1 MDELE
6 ISAPTVE
13 LAVEEALEQLGV
25 TRSEVEVTVLSEGR
39 GGILGMGAQAAR
51 VRVARKSQ
59 AVIASTPVA
68 EPITASGEVG
78 ERAKAILQDLL
89 SHMGLESA
97 TVAYGEP
104 PLIDETEDDV
114 TPVTL
119 EVTTPDS
126 GILIGRRG
134 ETLASL
140 QYMVNLIIAHQ
151 VKAWVPIIID
161 VEGYK
166 KRRYEALKAL
176 ALRLADQVKLR
187 HEPFTLEPMPAY
199 ERRIIH
205 LTLADDPDVTTK
217 SMDAFGERKVVIMPK
232 EK

>member
-1 MDELE
+1 MEELE
-6 ISAPTVE
+6 INAPTVE
-13 LAVEEALEQLGV
+13 EAVEEALEQLGL
-25 TRSEVEVTVLSEGR
+25 TRNEVEVTVISEGR
-39 GGILGMGAQAAR
+39 SGILGMGAQDAR
-51 VRVARKSQ
+51 VRVTP
-59 AVIASTPVA
+59 IADAPA
-68 EPITASGEVG
+68 PTAQSSEVG
-78 ERAKAILQDLL
+78 ERAKAILQELL
-89 SHMGLESA
+89 KNMGLASA
-97 TVAYGEP
+97 TVTYGEP
-104 PLIDETEDDV
+104 PLIDETESDV
-114 TPVTL
+114 TPVTF
-119 EVTTPDS
+119 EVATEDS

-140 QYMVNLIIAHQ
+140 QYIVNLILAHQ
-151 VKAWVPIIID
+151 MKAWVPIIID

-176 ALRLADQVKLR
+176 ALRLADQVKIR
-187 HEPFTLEPMPAY
+187 REPFTLEPMPAY

>member
-1 MDELE
+1 MEELE

-13 LAVEEALEQLGV
+13 LAVEEALEQLGL
-25 TRSEVEVTVLSEGR
+25 TRNEVEVTVLSEGR
-39 GGILGMGAQAAR
+39 GGILGMGAHDAR
-51 VRVARKSQ
+51 VRV
-59 AVIASTPVA
+59 TPVA
-68 EPITASGEVG
+68 PTTVPITRPSEVG

-89 SHMGLESA
+89 ARMGLESA
-97 TVAYGEP
+97 TVSYGEP
-104 PLIDETEDDV
+104 PLIDEIEDDV

-134 ETLASL
+134 ETLSSL
-140 QYMVNLIIAHQ
+140 QYIVNLIIAHQ

-161 VEGYK
+161 VEAYK

-187 HEPFTLEPMPAY
+187 QAPFTLEPMPAY

-205 LTLADDPDVTTK
+205 LTLANDPNVTTK
-217 SMDAFGERKVVIMPK
+217 SMDSFGDRQVVITPK

>member
-1 MDELE
+1 MEELE

-13 LAVEEALEQLGV
+13 LAVEEALEQLGL
-25 TRSEVEVTVLSEGR
+25 TRNEVKVTVLSEGR
-39 GGILGMGAQAAR
+39 GGILGMGAQSAR
-51 VRVARKSQ
+51 VRVTPIPQSTAP
-59 AVIASTPVA
+59 AATVPTTEAS
-68 EPITASGEVG
+68 EVG
-78 ERAKAILQDLL
+78 ERALSVLKDLL
-89 SHMGLESA
+89 NHMGLNSA
-97 TVAYGEP
+97 SVSYGEP

-119 EVTTPDS
+119 EVNTPDS

-187 HEPFTLEPMPAY
+187 QEPFTLEPMPAY

-205 LTLADDPDVTTK
+205 LTLANDPDVTTK
-217 SMDAFGERKVVIMPK
+217 SVDAFGERKVVITPK